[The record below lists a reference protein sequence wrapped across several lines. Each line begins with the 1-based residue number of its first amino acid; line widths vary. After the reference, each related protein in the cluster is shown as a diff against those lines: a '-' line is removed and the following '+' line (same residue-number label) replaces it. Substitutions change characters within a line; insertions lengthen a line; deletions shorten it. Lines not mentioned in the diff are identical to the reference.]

1 MKSLKCKMLPLL
13 FVLLVLLT
21 GCMRDGEVEPT
32 IPRWHYLL
40 QKAEYLTVIAPGS
53 DDFALLEECVNLK

>member
-21 GCMRDGEVEPT
+21 GCARDGEVEPT
-32 IPRWHYLL
+32 IPRWHSLR
-40 QKAEYLTVIAPGS
+40 QKAEYPVSYTHLTLPTTPYV
-53 DDFALLEECVNLK
+53 